1 MELSDLKRQLDQLNT
16 RLGHAQDYL

>member
-1 MELSDLKRQLDQLNT
+1 MELSELKRQLDHLNT